1 MHLIPSSD
9 QCRLRCYHHLIRCGR
24 RTSPLIHHSYIHVSD
39 YILFYRML
47 FSCPSLCS
55 RRCHVLGEK
64 DCSSSRG
71 EFCEKSLSSD
81 LQYLSTSS
89 VIPTHNFFLILVFS
103 VLQLLSMP
111 RMSPVVFS
119 FVGCEVPQ
127 LLIGIIFPIQENNC
141 CSAFHKMQD
150 LCSLYISEQVAV
162 TNVPRHIFCWTCSL
176 FLYVLH
182 IWPHAA
188 EAYVSIGVKR
198 SFSAG
203 IIICNYHIR

>member
-1 MHLIPSSD
+1 MFSSLSRTRWK
-9 QCRLRCYHHLIRCGR
+9 RL
-24 RTSPLIHHSYIHVSD
+24 
-39 YILFYRML
+39 
-47 FSCPSLCS
+47 
-55 RRCHVLGEK
+55 
-64 DCSSSRG
+64 CSSSRG
-71 EFCEKSLSSD
+71 EFYEKSLSSD

-203 IIICNYHIR
+203 TIIFNYHSR